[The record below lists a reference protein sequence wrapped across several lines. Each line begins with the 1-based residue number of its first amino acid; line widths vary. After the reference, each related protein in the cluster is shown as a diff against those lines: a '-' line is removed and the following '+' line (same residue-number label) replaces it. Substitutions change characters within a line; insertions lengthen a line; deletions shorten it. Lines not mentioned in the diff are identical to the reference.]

1 MIKFRHENIF
11 HACGLIFSLVLFPG
25 FINAAEDSSKAG
37 DISRG
42 AQQWA
47 LGLNYLIAPQA
58 IAKMGY
64 EFNDGLEGEPTD
76 EDRLLIQLSYGF

>member
-1 MIKFRHENIF
+1 MLFRSADQRQE
-11 HACGLIFSLVLFPG
+11 
-25 FINAAEDSSKAG
+25 
-37 DISRG
+37 
-42 AQQWA
+42 QWA